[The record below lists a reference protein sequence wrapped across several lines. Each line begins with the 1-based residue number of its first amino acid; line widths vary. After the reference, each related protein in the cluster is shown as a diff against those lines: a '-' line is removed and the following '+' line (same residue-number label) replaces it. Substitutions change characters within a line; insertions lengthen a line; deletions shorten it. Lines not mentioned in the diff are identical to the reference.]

1 MKLRAHKEAA
11 DKARAEKLLNDTK
24 AGPYVSPETAQ
35 YIGLHDKLK
44 DQIAE
49 LDAQLAQLEGES
61 SNYAEDLIAKKIE
74 KGGDVE
80 FLKLSVPAGQE
91 NAHRQQTI
99 VVPSVSQIKA
109 AEHLQKEER
118 RQVRD
123 TGTKDYSSIHDA
135 DVFSTTRNCKPVET
149 SHGVSSA
156 AEQAFMYC
164 WSSLPQDE
172 DGFVMLDLDMIHDL
186 FEYCGLFLTDHE
198 ATLCMN
204 QSPVNQ
210 LGRRHHKGRSPTLH
224 HSNHTCTLSSHQS
237 LIIIILCCRCCRR
250 IKSDILKWYRQ
261 YVSAASRAMPIDNL
275 PLYRVPIWR
284 RLARRTRGFYEW
296 VLNSTRQ
303 VIQGIVTQKGIIEML
318 GEIRAKVTELH
329 LTHNSPPSPLA
340 LTLLHTLHLPHPL
353 SLTYPP
359 ISHTPSISTHK
370 GTTDPTSSR
379 VRKRA

>member
-1 MKLRAHKEAA
+1 MEITLKSQKIVSFFLFGGRVGAGMPIRYHCKWFAVWAYQNQRQKKMSKNISQLFVSNYRQLTVTHPQFLIYDVLIIMKLRAHKEAA
-11 DKARAEKLLNDTK
+11 DKARAAKLLNDQK

-49 LDAQLAQLEGES
+49 LDAQLAQLEDES
-61 SNYAEDLIAKKIE
+61 SNYVEDLVAKRIE

-91 NAHRQQTI
+91 NAHRQQII
-99 VVPSVSQIKA
+99 VVPSISQIKA

-198 ATLCMN
+198 AMLCMN

-210 LGRRHHKGRSPTLH
+210 LGRRHHKGSWQPLLITPAIYAPY
-224 HSNHTCTLSSHQS
+224 SHTCTHSFTIFVVAYNRILTTPPHHSSHICS
-237 LIIIILCCRCCRR
+237 L
-250 IKSDILKWYRQ
+250 
-261 YVSAASRAMPIDNL
+261 
-275 PLYRVPIWR
+275 
-284 RLARRTRGFYEW
+284 
-296 VLNSTRQ
+296 
-303 VIQGIVTQKGIIEML
+303 
-318 GEIRAKVTELH
+318 
-329 LTHNSPPSPLA
+329 
-340 LTLLHTLHLPHPL
+340 
-353 SLTYPP
+353 
-359 ISHTPSISTHK
+359 
-370 GTTDPTSSR
+370 
-379 VRKRA
+379 

>member
-24 AGPYVSPETAQ
+24 AGPYISPETAQ

-44 DQIAE
+44 NQIAE

-61 SNYAEDLIAKKIE
+61 SNYVEDLVAKKNE

-80 FLKLSVPAGQE
+80 FLKLSIPAGQE
-91 NAHRQQTI
+91 NAHRQQII
-99 VVPSVSQIKA
+99 VVPSISQIKA

-172 DGFVMLDLDMIHDL
+172 DGYVMLDLDMIHDL

-210 LGRRHHKGRSPTLH
+210 LGRRHHKGNRHLSLSPPHHHHH
-224 HSNHTCTLSSHQS
+224 HSHHLTVTST
-237 LIIIILCCRCCRR
+237 
-250 IKSDILKWYRQ
+250 
-261 YVSAASRAMPIDNL
+261 L
-275 PLYRVPIWR
+275 PL
-284 RLARRTRGFYEW
+284 T
-296 VLNSTRQ
+296 N
-303 VIQGIVTQKGIIEML
+303 
-318 GEIRAKVTELH
+318 
-329 LTHNSPPSPLA
+329 
-340 LTLLHTLHLPHPL
+340 
-353 SLTYPP
+353 
-359 ISHTPSISTHK
+359 
-370 GTTDPTSSR
+370 
-379 VRKRA
+379 